1 MDLIPVKYSIKD
13 EKKIASRISEWIYDN
28 IFAGIFDILKISN
41 RVYNANTDIIQ
52 NAIIQ
57 GKIYY
62 QNGAFYSYTK
72 RFNNEIA
79 RELEN
84 IGAKYSKYRKAYVIS
99 ENKIGK
105 VLIDDEFNIQ
115 ATKKTNI
122 DLIKII
128 IKDLKLASENGSPT
142 YILANELKQFDFLL
156 LDVQLPLQEQLANM
170 VY

>member
-1 MDLIPVKYSIKD
+1 M
-13 EKKIASRISEWIYDN
+13 
-28 IFAGIFDILKISN
+28 IFC
-41 RVYNANTDIIQ
+41 
-52 NAIIQ
+52 
-57 GKIYY
+57 
-62 QNGAFYSYTK
+62 
-72 RFNNEIA
+72 
-79 RELEN
+79 
-84 IGAKYSKYRKAYVIS
+84 

-128 IKDLKLASENGSPT
+128 IKDLKLAPENGSPT

-156 LDVQLPLQEQLANM
+156 LDVQLPLQEQLANI

>member
-1 MDLIPVKYSIKD
+1 M
-13 EKKIASRISEWIYDN
+13 
-28 IFAGIFDILKISN
+28 IFC
-41 RVYNANTDIIQ
+41 
-52 NAIIQ
+52 
-57 GKIYY
+57 
-62 QNGAFYSYTK
+62 
-72 RFNNEIA
+72 
-79 RELEN
+79 
-84 IGAKYSKYRKAYVIS
+84 

-115 ATKKTNI
+115 KTKKTNI

-128 IKDLKLASENGSPT
+128 IKDLKLAPENGSPT

>member
-1 MDLIPVKYSIKD
+1 M
-13 EKKIASRISEWIYDN
+13 
-28 IFAGIFDILKISN
+28 IFC
-41 RVYNANTDIIQ
+41 
-52 NAIIQ
+52 
-57 GKIYY
+57 
-62 QNGAFYSYTK
+62 
-72 RFNNEIA
+72 
-79 RELEN
+79 
-84 IGAKYSKYRKAYVIS
+84 

-128 IKDLKLASENGSPT
+128 IKDLKLATENGSPT

>member
-1 MDLIPVKYSIKD
+1 M
-13 EKKIASRISEWIYDN
+13 
-28 IFAGIFDILKISN
+28 IFC
-41 RVYNANTDIIQ
+41 
-52 NAIIQ
+52 
-57 GKIYY
+57 
-62 QNGAFYSYTK
+62 
-72 RFNNEIA
+72 
-79 RELEN
+79 
-84 IGAKYSKYRKAYVIS
+84 

-128 IKDLKLASENGSPT
+128 IKDLKLAPENGSPT